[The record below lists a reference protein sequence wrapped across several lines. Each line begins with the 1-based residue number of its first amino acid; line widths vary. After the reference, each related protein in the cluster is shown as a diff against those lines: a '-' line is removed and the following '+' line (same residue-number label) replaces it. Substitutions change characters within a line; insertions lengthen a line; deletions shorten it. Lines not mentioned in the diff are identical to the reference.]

1 MSQCTCYNQL
11 PPIYKGDD
19 ATIKLAVVHNDG
31 TKMNFNGKTVTFI
44 VKKLK
49 TQEDTDAV
57 ITKTYT
63 PEIDKEELDIE
74 LTDTETNIEPGTYW
88 WGVRVEYDN
97 YQTTEGE
104 GQVEIVQ
111 GPFYG
116 N

>member
-1 MSQCTCYNQL
+1 MNCTCVNKL

-19 ATIKLAVVHNDG
+19 ATIKFSVEQTDG
-31 TKMNFNGKTVTFI
+31 SYMNFNGKTIKFI
-44 VKKLK
+44 MKKDK
-49 TQEDTDAV
+49 SDADSEAV

-63 PEIDKEELDIE
+63 PETDIKEATIE
-74 LTDTETNIEPGTYW
+74 LTDTETNITPGTYW
-88 WGVRVEYDN
+88 WGIRVSYDN

-104 GQVEIVQ
+104 GQVDIIQ

>member
-1 MSQCTCYNQL
+1 MDCNCVNKL

-19 ATIKLAVVHNDG
+19 ATIKLFVEHTDG
-31 TKMNFNGKTVTFI
+31 SYMNFNGKTIKFI
-44 VKKLK
+44 VKKDK
-49 TQEDTDAV
+49 TEADTDAV
-57 ITKTYT
+57 ISKTYT
-63 PEIDKEELDIE
+63 PTIDKTELDIE

-88 WGVRVEYDN
+88 WGVRIEYDN

-104 GQVEIVQ
+104 GQVDIVQ

>member
-1 MSQCTCYNQL
+1 MDCACVNNL

-19 ATIKLAVVHNDG
+19 ATIKFSVEQTDG
-31 TKMNFNGKTVTFI
+31 SYMNFNGKTISFI
-44 VKKLK
+44 VKQSK
-49 TQEDTDAV
+49 DALDNTAI

-63 PEIDKEELDIE
+63 PTTDVYEVNISI
-74 LTDTETNIEPGTYW
+74 TDTETNVTPGVYW
-88 WGVRVEYDN
+88 WGVRVSYDN

-104 GQVEIVQ
+104 GQVEIKQ